1 MPAYRFYTEQ
11 NIQPH
16 FDLFLEGTEF
26 HHLKN
31 VMRAKLGDS
40 FELINGMGQLAEVTL
55 KQLEKH
61 RALFEVTH
69 VNSFN
74 ITHRLALFQAV
85 PQIQKLDLIVE
96 KSTELG
102 VTDIFFF
109 QGEKSQQKLTEER
122 LERLKL
128 KAIAALKQSGRYFL
142 PQIQLLPPIVK
153 WQESKGLTFY
163 GDFGP
168 DIPPLY
174 QQLEL
179 NKECK
184 EIAFIC
190 GPESGLTLNEIAHLK
205 KLRAVAVSLHPN
217 TLRTETAPLTF
228 LSLASHFFL
237 MQSDNSVIN

>member
-1 MPAYRFYTEQ
+1 MPAYRFYIEQ
-11 NIQPH
+11 TIQPNC
-16 FDLFLEGTEF
+16 DVFLDGTES

-40 FELINGMGQLAEVTL
+40 FELINGKGQLAEVTL
-55 KQLEKH
+55 TQLEKH
-61 RALFEVTH
+61 RSLFK
-69 VNSFN
+69 VNHLSSFKL
-74 ITHRLALFQAV
+74 THRLILIQGI

-109 QGEKSQQKLTEER
+109 QAEKSQQKLSEEK

-142 PQIQLLPPIVK
+142 PQIQSLPPIGK
-153 WQESKGLTFY
+153 WETTSGLTFF
-163 GDFGP
+163 GDFGSG
-168 DIPPLY
+168 IAPLY
-174 QQLEL
+174 QQLAL

-184 EIAFIC
+184 EIFFIC
-190 GPESGLTLNEIAHLK
+190 GPESGLTPNEISHLK
-205 KLRAVAVSLHPN
+205 KLKAIAVSLHPN

-237 MQSDNSVIN
+237 MQSDSPVIN